1 MKKLV
6 FSFFALMA
14 CFVLASC
21 GSNPT
26 STLESITKEYQNAD
40 EISYEDAIDM
50 EIKALNAQIDFYSD
64 LDRSEKDIEAFETAL
79 KDYDKASSKYSD
91 KVEKEKK
98 EEIKDLQKKLGDVRS
113 KFIEKQSEK
122 KKNKKDED

>member
-6 FSFFALMA
+6 FSFCALMA
-14 CFVLASC
+14 CFVFASC

-50 EIKALNAQIDFYSD
+50 KIKALNAQIDFYSD

-79 KDYDKASSKYSD
+79 KDYDNASSKYYD
-91 KVEKEKK
+91 KVEKEKN
-98 EEIKDLQKKLGDVRS
+98 EEIKDLQKKLGDVKS

-122 KKNKKDED
+122 KKDKKDKD